1 MSAIKDD
8 TTANHNGNT
17 KHGDAYASCLQ
28 EQKYR
33 LLDLAEIFE
42 LDTSSDVIFTLKVFY
57 FAFKMATEFS
67 ATEYGDLELGS
78 DVLAVCE
85 EKIRHGHTVSLA
97 CISSGDTPFPAGAGN
112 DFDTRTR

>member
-1 MSAIKDD
+1 MSAVEDD
-8 TTANHNGNT
+8 NMTNQTSNGQ
-17 KHGDAYASCLQ
+17 KHGHAYASCLQ

-67 ATEYGDLELGS
+67 ATEYGDLELSS

-97 CISSGDTPFPAGAGN
+97 CISSGDTPFPARGGQ
-112 DFDTRTR
+112 